1 MEDIYENVNKYM
13 PYKECKVLMIFDGM
27 IADMINNKKLTINN
41 NRTIPKKQENK
52 HFFCFDYTISFCST
66 KKINLNSTHYLIMK
80 IVSKV

>member
-1 MEDIYENVNKYM
+1 M

-66 KKINLNSTHYLIMK
+66 KKN
-80 IVSKV
+80 